1 MNNTFRF
8 ALVAASVLVLTSPV
22 LAQNLTQSDRTYQR
36 SMSSQRQGQV
46 MAPAAMRRDSTYQ
59 TYEAPVAM
67 RDSTYQT
74 YDSSDAKYTQ
84 GGNEQSEC
92 AEPVMPKEHK

>member
-1 MNNTFRF
+1 MNNTLRF

-22 LAQNLTQSDRTYQR
+22 LAQNLTQSDRTHQR
-36 SMSSQRQGQV
+36 SISSQHQGQV

-59 TYEAPVAM
+59 MYEAPAAM

-74 YDSSDAKYTQ
+74 YDSTAPFGVDRASSPYA
-84 GGNEQSEC
+84 GGGY
-92 AEPVMPKEHK
+92 